1 MSTISQSL
9 SQFLEP
15 VAAQFNQL
23 GVPEVVVHWGH
34 PLMMGI
40 VVVVMGSAAALA
52 GWKARL
58 ASDPAESAKQ
68 REAHRKIA
76 PLMFLFIAMGYTGG
90 VLSLV
95 MQHHSVLESPH
106 FWTGTVAIGVL
117 TLNSLLSLS
126 GFWGDR
132 KALRASHAYI
142 GSIALLLLI
151 VHGALGLQLGL
162 SL

>member
-1 MSTISQSL
+1 MNTVNQL
-9 SQFLEP
+9 LEP
-15 VAAQFNQL
+15 IAAPFSQL
-23 GVPEVVVHWGH
+23 GLPPVVVQWGH

-40 VVVVMGSAAALA
+40 VVVVMGSAAAIA

-58 ASDPAESAKQ
+58 ATDPAVADQQ
-68 REAHRKIA
+68 RQTHRKIA
-76 PLMFLFIAMGYTGG
+76 PLMFLFIALGYTGG

-95 MQHHSVLESPH
+95 MQQHSVFESPH
-106 FWTGTVAIGVL
+106 FWTGTIALGVL
-117 TLNSLLSLS
+117 SVNSLLSLG

-151 VHGALGLQLGL
+151 VHGIFGLQLGV

>member
-1 MSTISQSL
+1 MNTVNQL
-9 SQFLEP
+9 LEP
-15 VAAQFNQL
+15 IAAPFSQL
-23 GVPEVVVHWGH
+23 GLPPVVVQWGH

-40 VVVVMGSAAALA
+40 VVVVMGSAAAIA

-58 ASDPAESAKQ
+58 ATDSVVADQQ
-68 REAHRKIA
+68 RQTHRKIA
-76 PLMFLFIAMGYTGG
+76 PLMFLFIALGYTGG

-95 MQHHSVLESPH
+95 MQQHSVFESPH
-106 FWTGTVAIGVL
+106 FWTGTIALGVL
-117 TLNSLLSLS
+117 AVNSLLSLG

-151 VHGALGLQLGL
+151 VHGFLGLQLGV

>member
-1 MSTISQSL
+1 MNSL
-9 SQFLEP
+9 SNSVSQFLEP
-15 VAAQFNQL
+15 VAAPFTQL
-23 GVPEVVVHWGH
+23 GIPPVIVQWGH

-58 ASDPAESAKQ
+58 ATDPAVADQQ
-68 REAHRKIA
+68 RQSHRKIA
-76 PLMFLFIAMGYTGG
+76 PLMFLFISMGYTGG

-95 MQHHSVLESPH
+95 MQHHAVLESPH
-106 FWTGTVAIGVL
+106 FWTGTIALGVL
-117 TLNSLLSLS
+117 ALNSMFPLA

-142 GSIALLLLI
+142 GSLALLLLI
-151 VHGALGLQLGL
+151 VHGILGLQLGV

>member
-1 MSTISQSL
+1 MNSVNQL
-9 SQFLEP
+9 LEP
-15 VAAQFNQL
+15 IATPFSQL
-23 GVPEVVVHWGH
+23 GLPPVVVQWGH

-40 VVVVMGSAAALA
+40 VVVVMGSAAAIA

-58 ASDPAESAKQ
+58 ATDPAVADQQ
-68 REAHRKIA
+68 RQTHRKIA
-76 PLMFLFIAMGYTGG
+76 PLMFLFIALGYTGG

-95 MQHHSVLESPH
+95 MQQHSVFESPH
-106 FWTGTVAIGVL
+106 FWTGTIALGVL
-117 TLNSLLSLS
+117 SVNSLLSLG

-132 KALRASHAYI
+132 KPLRASHAYI

-151 VHGALGLQLGL
+151 VHGILGLQLGV

>member
-1 MSTISQSL
+1 MNTVNQL
-9 SQFLEP
+9 LEP
-15 VAAQFNQL
+15 IAAPFSQL
-23 GVPEVVVHWGH
+23 GLPPVVVQWGH

-40 VVVVMGSAAALA
+40 VVIVMGSAAAIA

-58 ASDPAESAKQ
+58 ATDPAVADQQ
-68 REAHRKIA
+68 RQTHRKIA
-76 PLMFLFIAMGYTGG
+76 PLMFLFIALGYTGG

-95 MQHHSVLESPH
+95 MQQHAVFESPH
-106 FWTGTVAIGVL
+106 FWTGTIALGVL
-117 TLNSLLSLS
+117 SVNSLLSLG

-151 VHGALGLQLGL
+151 VHGIFGLQLGV